1 MRRRSVLFAVIAV
14 TGLACA
20 SAGNKVSSREA
31 CTIPARDSELVGF
44 RPLYRDC
51 AVDQVARF
59 VATDVHPNFRPDSRA
74 PTCYSADLEF
84 VVDSL
89 GKPEVGTARIVR
101 TNYESFGR
109 AVLETLQGWKY
120 EPAIRDGKTVRQIV
134 TTHQTAA
141 TMTVVVPAGSGPPS
155 HPPSQRPPTC

>member
-14 TGLACA
+14 SGLACA
-20 SAGNKVSSREA
+20 SAGNKLASREA
-31 CTIPARDSELVGF
+31 CTISARDSEFVGF

-59 VATDVHPNFRPDSRA
+59 VSTDAHPNFRPDSRA

-89 GKPEVGTARIVR
+89 GKPEVGTARLVR
-101 TNYESFGR
+101 TSYEPFAR
-109 AVLETLQGWKY
+109 AVLETLQAWEY
-120 EPAIRDGKTVRQIV
+120 QPAVRDGKTVRQIV
-134 TTHQTAA
+134 TAHQTAA
-141 TMTVVVPAGSGPPS
+141 TMSVVVPAGSGPPS
-155 HPPSQRPPTC
+155 RPPSQRPPTC